1 MSRSLPYRLE
11 CPEKCLQAQDDALNS
26 TFFILRQTGPTAF
39 VIKED
44 DERIF
49 KAFLGDQHQCTCNVF
64 QRDRDLCKHICWLLL
79 KRFRVPRT
87 NPMLWQKGLVEREIN
102 ELLRGLAREDER
114 NKTNHTQKPK
124 NDDEDD
130 DDSEVEQRPINENDV
145 CPICQEEFLIK
156 KVPITYCR
164 HGCGNNV
171 HVKCMKVWLDHQV
184 STGEKIV
191 KCPLCRETF
200 GTPEQL
206 KQEFR
211 TSGAQQ
217 AEKSSIH
224 LGYSCHRCRACPIT
238 GKCYKCT
245 TCHDYFLCQTCFNLN
260 IHNEHNFDYRE
271 KSLQRWKSA
280 TREHLNALPSAL
292 HQMLANRDI
301 TENDYDILLQLD
313 NAQNAAI
320 MGIPENVVKSM
331 PTERVHERSRLLQHG
346 EQCRLCLRSYQ
357 IGERVRRLPCRHKF
371 HIDCIDGWLL
381 HSHPTCPIDGQ
392 LVWSVEMENEQREAK
407 RSAPAAIR
415 HSTKHTPSSGS
426 SLLSVDMG
434 LSVTPYQI
442 RPLNIPTTTDLNR
455 RFRRLHMRA
464 PLRPLIAPTTNEF
477 PSSLEINAYSLGN
490 RQLSANNEERR
501 QSLLSSPSLVREEI
515 RRVNIEFNQDFTLP
529 PTIIGRRLLERRRSN
544 AK

>member
-1 MSRSLPYRLE
+1 MSRSMPYRLE
-11 CPEKCLQAQDDALNS
+11 CPEKCLQTQDDALNS

-49 KAFLGDQHQCTCNVF
+49 KVFLGDQHQCSCNAF
-64 QRDRDLCKHICWLLL
+64 QRDRELCKHLCWLLL

-102 ELLRGLAREDER
+102 ELLRGLAHEDER
-114 NKTNHTQKPK
+114 NKTNHNNNKK
-124 NDDEDD
+124 NDAGNDGEDD
-130 DDSEVEQRPINENDV
+130 VEQRSIGENDV

-156 KVPITYCR
+156 KLPITYCR

-184 STGEKIV
+184 STGEKTV

-217 AEKSSIH
+217 AEKASIH
-224 LGYSCHRCRACPIT
+224 LSYSCNRCHACPIT

-260 IHNEHNFDYRE
+260 IHNEHQFDYRE
-271 KSLQRWKSA
+271 KSFQRWKLA
-280 TREHLNALPSAL
+280 IREHLTALPNAL
-292 HQMLANRDI
+292 HQMLGNREI
-301 TENDYDILLQLD
+301 TENDYDILLQLE
-313 NAQNAAI
+313 NAQTTAI
-320 MGIPENVVKSM
+320 MGIPENIVKSM

-346 EQCRLCLRSYQ
+346 EQCRICLRSYQ
-357 IGERVRRLPCRHKF
+357 VGERVRRLRCRHKF
-371 HIDCIDGWLL
+371 HIDYGWLL

-392 LVWSVEMENEQREAK
+392 LVWSAEMDSEQREAK
-407 RSAPAAIR
+407 RSALAANR
-415 HSTKHTPSSGS
+415 HSTKHSSTSGS

-434 LSVTPYQI
+434 LSVTPYHI
-442 RPLNIPTTTDLNR
+442 RPLHIQTNTDLNQ

-464 PLRPLIAPTTNEF
+464 PLRPLIAATTNEF
-477 PSSLEINAYSLGN
+477 SPALEINAHSIGN
-490 RQLSANNEERR
+490 RQLSSNDNERR
-501 QSLLSSPSLVREEI
+501 QSSLLSPPLLEREEI
-515 RRVNIEFNQDFTLP
+515 RRVNLELNQHFTLP
-529 PTIIGRRLLERRRSN
+529 PTIVGRRLLERRRSN

>member
-1 MSRSLPYRLE
+1 MSRSLPYCLE
-11 CPEKCLQAQDDALNS
+11 CFEKCLQAQDDALSS

-49 KAFLGDQHQCTCNVF
+49 K
-64 QRDRDLCKHICWLLL
+64 
-79 KRFRVPRT
+79 
-87 NPMLWQKGLVEREIN
+87 
-102 ELLRGLAREDER
+102 
-114 NKTNHTQKPK
+114 
-124 NDDEDD
+124 NDDGNDD
-130 DDSEVEQRPINENDV
+130 GSDVEQRSINENDV
-145 CPICQEEFLIK
+145 CSICQEEFLIK
-156 KVPITYCR
+156 KLPITYCR

-184 STGEKIV
+184 STGEKTV

-211 TSGAQQ
+211 ISGAQQ

-238 GKCYKCT
+238 DKCYKCT
-245 TCHDYFLCQTCFNLN
+245 ICHDYFLCQTCFNLN

-271 KSLQRWKSA
+271 KSFQCWKSA

-292 HQMLANRDI
+292 RQMLANREI

-357 IGERVRRLPCRHKF
+357 IGDV
-371 HIDCIDGWLL
+371 
-381 HSHPTCPIDGQ
+381 
-392 LVWSVEMENEQREAK
+392 VEMENEQREAK
-407 RSAPAAIR
+407 RSALVAIR
-415 HSTKHTPSSGS
+415 HSTKHVPSSGS

-434 LSVTPYQI
+434 LSITPNQI
-442 RPLNIPTTTDLNR
+442 RPLNIPTTTDLNQ
-455 RFRRLHMRA
+455 RFRRLHMHA

-490 RQLSANNEERR
+490 RQLSMNNEERR